1 MTSAAACPVLTLG
14 TLWRFFNQYYYIFG
28 VAMML
33 TGLFLLV
40 FGGRMFKVTMFL
52 AGEVSIASF
61 IMIIMFAAVYPNN
74 SPMWVV
80 WLTLMVSTGMGAGL
94 GYAAQKWSR
103 IGVFF
108 IGVWM
113 GGLLGALMY
122 SMFSNLFVSNPV
134 VALWVLVSLGGA
146 IVAGLS
152 MIYFDHAVI
161 FGSAI
166 GGSYSFV
173 RVSTSLLTL
182 QGISEFG
189 GGFPNEF
196 LIAQQ
201 FQNDSIGQVQP
212 SFFGYFIVMTVAATL
227 SIVFQLK

>member
-1 MTSAAACPVLTLG
+1 
-14 TLWRFFNQYYYIFG
+14 
-28 VAMML
+28 
-33 TGLFLLV
+33 
-40 FGGRMFKVTMFL
+40 
-52 AGEVSIASF
+52 
-61 IMIIMFAAVYPNN
+61 
-74 SPMWVV
+74 
-80 WLTLMVSTGMGAGL
+80 
-94 GYAAQKWSR
+94 
-103 IGVFF
+103 
-108 IGVWM
+108 
-113 GGLLGALMY
+113 MY

-173 RVSTSLLTL
+173 RVSAPLLIL